1 MIKSKK
7 GAKIMASP
15 HCNGHGSK
23 INKIV
28 QYENIFHFRDMRPN
42 LQDSGASPPASQKN
56 WLN

>member
-1 MIKSKK
+1 
-7 GAKIMASP
+7 MASP

-28 QYENIFHFRDMRPN
+28 QYENIFHFGDMRPN